1 MDFLKCCHALLAECG
16 KGIFVCCICG
26 VEVNTFAKREDFRE
40 KDKMLTICLEEM
52 DSLLSKELKEKF
64 DNVMK
69 LTYQVEEYYFT
80 LAYLLG
86 SKYREKLKGI

>member
-1 MDFLKCCHALLAECG
+1 MKDIEELFDREMVEGISNLVEEKMKLLKE
-16 KGIFVCCICG
+16 I
-26 VEVNTFAKREDFRE
+26 EDFRE